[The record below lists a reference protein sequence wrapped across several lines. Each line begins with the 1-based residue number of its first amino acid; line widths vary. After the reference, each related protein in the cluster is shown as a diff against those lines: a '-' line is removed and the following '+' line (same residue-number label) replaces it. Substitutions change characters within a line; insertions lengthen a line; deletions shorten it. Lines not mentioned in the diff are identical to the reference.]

1 MDYPTFHRLLLVW
14 LLAAARLG
22 GAMAICPALTD
33 SMIPGIAR
41 RLVVLAF
48 SAVVVPHVLR
58 QCPAE
63 TQTLTFLLTALREA
77 LLGALIGFFA
87 AIPFWVAQMVGSYL
101 DNQRGSTMGEVF
113 SPLSGTQ
120 DSTLAILFSQVVTT
134 LFFCCGALMV
144 FLAAVY
150 GSYRI
155 WPVFGAWG
163 GLSPALPAEI
173 LGQGDSMLALTTVI
187 AAPIIIVMFLATIG
201 LGFVN
206 RTAPQLNVFFLSMP
220 VKSALGIFML
230 ILYLRYIMDMLIYTS
245 EDAILT
251 PLRRLLLSSGG

>member
-1 MDYPTFHRLLLVW
+1 MDYPTFHRYLLCY

-48 SAVVVPHVLR
+48 SAVLVPHVLR
-58 QCPAE
+58 GCPEAPS
-63 TQTLTFLLTALREA
+63 TWQMLFFGLREA
-77 LLGALIGFFA
+77 LLGALIGFVA
-87 AIPFWVAQMVGSYL
+87 AIPFWVAQIIGSYL

-120 DSTLAILFSQVVTT
+120 DSTLAILFSQLVTT
-134 LFFCCGALMV
+134 LFFCCGGLLV
-144 FLAAVY
+144 FLGAVY
-150 GSYRI
+150 ASYEF
-155 WPVFGAWG
+155 WPVFGAWSG
-163 GLSPALPAEI
+163 FTDVFPLEI
-173 LGQGDSMLALTTVI
+173 LGHGDAMLALATVI
-187 AAPIIIVMFLATIG
+187 TAPIIIVMFLATIG

-220 VKSALGIFML
+220 IKSALGLFML
-230 ILYLRYIMDMLIYTS
+230 VIYLRYIMDMLIYTD
-245 EDAILT
+245 EGAILT
-251 PLRRLLLSSGG
+251 PLRKLLLSWTS